1 MGGSSNY
8 LVSMCVA
15 LWGRY
20 DFPKVYKILAP
31 MSQFVGVGGSALVA
45 LLAEAGGGQYTLAYI
60 VMAAL
65 GVIGAV
71 MLIFVKDQLPGQP
84 QIVNAEP
91 PAEA

>member
-1 MGGSSNY
+1 MLQY
-8 LVSMCVA
+8 LFLEIFQS
-15 LWGRY
+15 
-20 DFPKVYKILAP
+20 LAP
-31 MSQFVGVGGSALVA
+31 LSQFVGVGGSALVA